1 MSQRLLRIL
10 GQPLHVF
17 LMQQTAYFRLMR
29 KHGFPPFVLSAF
41 R

>member
-1 MSQRLLRIL
+1 MSQRLLSVV

-17 LMQQTAYFRLMR
+17 LMQQAAYFRLMR
-29 KHGFPPFVLSAF
+29 KHGLPPFVLSAC